1 LLVAIWNTFIVLF
14 YSSEFEHYGRLVI
27 KKISKY
33 TLLKGEITI
42 SLHNQL
48 FESQEYLG
56 IKIKKKI
63 MNTRYIEKDLNINK
77 YLRES

>member
-42 SLHNQL
+42 SLHNHKCL
-48 FESQEYLG
+48 SY
-56 IKIKKKI
+56 
-63 MNTRYIEKDLNINK
+63 T
-77 YLRES
+77 